1 MLTLRVGEDA
11 IIVVTCGDSRLDN
24 RKVKEELGGK
34 GHMMPGSEASEI
46 TGHPVGAITPLCLA
60 SVLPVFFDMRLKR
73 FEEVVT
79 AGGSTH
85 AAIRIP
91 LTRFAQLTGATW
103 VDVCKEM

>member
-1 MLTLRVGEDA
+1 MWERPAAHPGRSPKLCPHLEPAVQLIEVHND
-11 IIVVTCGDSRLDN
+11 
-24 RKVKEELGGK
+24 
-34 GHMMPGSEASEI
+34 GSEASEI
-46 TGHPVGAITPLCLA
+46 TGHSVGAITPLCLG
-60 SVLPVFFDMRLKR
+60 SLLPVFFDIGLKR